1 MLIFDEPT
9 VGVDM
14 GTRAALYLLIK
25 QLAEAGKAIVVI
37 SSDLPEAMNIAH
49 RLLVLAHGSISA
61 ELSGQDM
68 TEDTVLKYFF
78 DETGATL

>member
-1 MLIFDEPT
+1 
-9 VGVDM
+9 M

-49 RLLVLAHGSISA
+49 RLLVLAHGRISA
-61 ELSGQDM
+61 ELNGQDM

>member
-1 MLIFDEPT
+1 MDRDRYTEFRTLP
-9 VGVDM
+9 
-14 GTRAALYLLIK
+14 RAALYLLIK

-49 RLLVLAHGSISA
+49 RLLVLAHGRISA